1 MTMTWPYRRF
11 HTPQP
16 IVTLGG
22 LSYRSKPILPF
33 TVIGPG
39 GTVTTI
45 GLADTG
51 ADDTILPESVAAS
64 IGLDLTGAPTG
75 HTRGPAGLNL
85 AAIRYA
91 EVTLRLAQ
99 GTELR
104 EWRAWVGFVP
114 AQLPYSLVG
123 QAGFLRFFTT
133 VFLPDVE
140 EIDLTVNSLYPG
152 I

>member
-11 HTPQP
+11 HTSQP

-51 ADDTILPESVAAS
+51 ADDTILPESIAES
-64 IGLDLTGAPTG
+64 IGLDLTDAPTG
-75 HTRGPAGLNL
+75 HTRGPAGLNR
-85 AAIRYA
+85 AALRYA

-104 EWRAWVGFVP
+104 EWRAWVGFI
-114 AQLPYSLVG
+114 AARMRYALVG

-133 VFLPDVE
+133 VFRPDDE
-140 EIDLTVNSLYPG
+140 EFDLTVNSLYPG
-152 I
+152 V